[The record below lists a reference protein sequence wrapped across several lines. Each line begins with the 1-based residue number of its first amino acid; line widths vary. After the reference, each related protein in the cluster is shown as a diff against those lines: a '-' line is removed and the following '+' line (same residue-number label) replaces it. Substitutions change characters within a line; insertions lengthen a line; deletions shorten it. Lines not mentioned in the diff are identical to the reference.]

1 MQAGLVSAPMNWSDI
16 FTAPA
21 PLYVILVA
29 VARIPVT
36 VRVMQTSAAALPTLE
51 VAPLV

>member
-1 MQAGLVSAPMNWSDI
+1 MQAGLVSAPLNWSDI
-16 FTAPA
+16 FAAPA

-36 VRVMQTSAAALPTLE
+36 VRVMKSNRIPRQSRGLYL
-51 VAPLV
+51 